1 MAADKLQLKVILSA
15 LDKVTAPLK
24 RIQGGSIGAGK
35 ALKDTRDKIKQLND
49 TQRDITGF
57 KEYQAQ
63 LQGTGNSLQE
73 TRDKLGALQRAVE
86 SHRTAQQ
93 ALAGETKVHRTA
105 VSNLQRELLRSKE
118 PNAELSK
125 QYMIAKD
132 NLAKLETKYNASQ
145 NRMRRYKQELG
156 DTTTAARN
164 LNSKH
169 QALSQKLAD
178 ARTKLDAAGVSTD
191 KLAQHEKDLAG
202 GLDKANAALKVQ
214 KDRLAAITRQQERL
228 ARAKSQYQKTQALAG
243 NMAGSGAAG
252 LATGSGML
260 YAGARMIAPGIEYG
274 AQMSEL
280 QAVTRLDKGDERF
293 AMLKQQARD
302 LGASTAFSA
311 TDVGAGQTFLARA
324 GFTPE
329 AINASMQDVLN
340 LALANGV
347 DLARTADIASN
358 ISSAFKIDPEVGGNI
373 TRVTDVL
380 SGAAARA
387 NVDLEMLGD
396 TMKYMGSAEGLGL
409 SLEQAATMAGLL
421 GNIGV
426 QGSQAGTTMRAMLNR
441 LTAPAKAAQDS
452 IETLGLKV
460 GDSAGNMR
468 ALPDILQDVATAT
481 AKMGNIERAAH
492 MKNIFGEEAGSGM
505 AELIAKQGTGALTKL
520 LGELQ
525 NVAGENAKMAA
536 TRADNID
543 GDLKGLRSAWEEVG
557 IGITDVN
564 EGPLREFIQSTT
576 EVIRGVGLWIKA
588 NPELVAQIVKTAAGL
603 GILIA
608 AGGGLAL
615 TLASILGPIAMVRYG
630 MALFSIKG
638 GGLLSMLW
646 SLGKT
651 ALPLV
656 AKGIMLIGRALLMNP
671 IGLAIT
677 AIGLAAYAIYE
688 NWEPIKAFFSQTWG
702 EIVMD
707 SLNFLG
713 RMTKAFLDWN
723 PLGLFYTVFA
733 DVLSWFGID
742 IPRKFTDAGVAIV
755 QGLITGFTSMF
766 PNLTKAIGSIAD
778 STIGFFK
785 EKLGIH
791 SPSRVFAELGGFTMA
806 GLGKGLANGEGGVL
820 KQIAG
825 TAKRVASAGA
835 DMLGR
840 GAGIS
845 FDSRP
850 PISTGR
856 TGTAAAAAAPIT
868 INIYPAAGMDSAA
881 IGREVQRQLAAAQQ
895 QQQAR
900 QRGRLSDQE

>member
-15 LDKVTAPLK
+15 LDKATAPLK
-24 RIQGGSIGAGK
+24 RIQGGSIGAAK
-35 ALKDTRDKIKQLND
+35 ALK
-49 TQRDITGF
+49 
-57 KEYQAQ
+57 
-63 LQGTGNSLQE
+63 E
-73 TRDKLGALQRAVE
+73 TRDKLKELNNQQKDVSAWRAQRAE
-86 SHRTAQQ
+86 SEKTAWKLKDARSEVKELAQ
-93 ALAGETKVHRTA
+93 AMAEGAGD
-105 VSNLQRELLRSKE
+105 SKE
-118 PNAELSK
+118 LTAEFKRAVRAATELKASHSAEQVQLQGLRDKLSAAG
-125 QYMIAKD
+125 ISTR
-132 NLAKLETKYNASQ
+132 KLSQ
-145 NRMRRYKQELG
+145 GERDLKANITATTSSIEKQENRLKRI
-156 DTTTAARN
+156 TTQQKRLTA
-164 LNSKH
+164 
-169 QALSQKLAD
+169 
-178 ARTKLDAAGVSTD
+178 
-191 KLAQHEKDLAG
+191 
-202 GLDKANAALKVQ
+202 
-214 KDRLAAITRQQERL
+214 
-228 ARAKSQYQKTQALAG
+228 AKSQYQKTQGLAAS
-243 NMAGSGAAG
+243 MAGTGAAG

-260 YAGARMIAPGIEYG
+260 YAGARLMAPGVEYG

-293 AMLKQQARD
+293 TALKQQARD

-441 LTAPAKAAQDS
+441 LTAPAKSGQDS
-452 IETLGLKV
+452 IAALSLQV
-460 GDSAGNMR
+460 SDASGNLR
-468 ALPDILQDVATAT
+468 AMPDILQDVATAT

-492 MKNIFGEEAGSGM
+492 LKNIFGEEAGSGM

-543 GDLKGLRSAWEEVG
+543 GDLKGMRSAWEEVG

-564 EGPLREFIQSTT
+564 EGPLREFVQSITG
-576 EVIRGVGLWIKA
+576 VIRSVGQWIKA
-588 NPELVAQIVKTAAGL
+588 NPELVGQIVKTAAGL

-608 AGGGLAL
+608 AGGAVAL

-630 MALFSIKG
+630 MALFTIKG
-638 GGLLSMLW
+638 GGLIGMLW

-651 ALPLV
+651 AMPLV
-656 AKGIMLIGRALLMNP
+656 AKGILLISGAVRGISIALW
-671 IGLAIT
+671 
-677 AIGLAAYAIYE
+677 GLAANPVFLVIAAAVAVLAGAAYLIWR
-688 NWEPIKAFFSQTWG
+688 NWDTLGPKFAAMWEGIKAIFVLGTGQIVGFFT
-702 EIVMD
+702 
-707 SLNFLG
+707 NALG
-713 RMTKAFLDWN
+713 QLAAMPEKFAE
-723 PLGLFYTVFA
+723 LGVQLMHGLA
-733 DVLSWFGID
+733 RGITNALGSV
-742 IPRKFTDAGVAIV
+742 KSAVTGAGD
-755 QGLITGFTSMF
+755 Q
-766 PNLTKAIGSIAD
+766 AIGW
-778 STIGFFK
+778 FK

-806 GLGKGLANGEGGVL
+806 GLGQGLAGGEGEVL

-825 TAKRVASAGA
+825 TAQGVASAGS

-840 GAGIS
+840 NAGIS

-850 PISTGR
+850 PL
-856 TGTAAAAAAPIT
+856 AAGAGAGGAGGGNTYNFTINAAP
-868 INIYPAAGMDSAA
+868 GMDASA

-895 QQQAR
+895 QQQAK
-900 QRGRLSDQE
+900 QRGRLSDLD